1 MDIVGVLP
9 QALRNKKFLLVA
21 IDYFMT
27 WVEAKPLAQIKEMD
41 VIKFIYRNILSS
53 FSLHKAFVSENG
65 TQFVGQTVQ
74 DLLDQLKI
82 EFYNSTPSYP

>member
-1 MDIVGVLP
+1 MGVLP

-41 VIKFIYRNILSS
+41 VIKFIYKNI
-53 FSLHKAFVSENG
+53 FSRFGIPRAFISYNR
-65 TQFVGQTVQ
+65 TQFMGQKVK
-74 DLLDQLKI
+74 D
-82 EFYNSTPSYP
+82 